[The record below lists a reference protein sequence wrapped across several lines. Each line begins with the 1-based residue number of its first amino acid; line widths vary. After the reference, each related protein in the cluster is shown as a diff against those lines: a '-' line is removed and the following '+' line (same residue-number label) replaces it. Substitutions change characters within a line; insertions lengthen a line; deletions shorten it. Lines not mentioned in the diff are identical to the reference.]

1 MQDMCNSTISKGQ
14 SKATLIGLYLC
25 LNGFG
30 VNAQTISGG
39 KVCFTPS
46 EAAQVADSL
55 KVLPLVRAEA
65 AQWHQA
71 SGYFQRQAAG
81 TATALQDERH
91 LTAIANERASDYQR
105 KARRRGLLN
114 WLFLAVA
121 GGITALAVTR

>member
-1 MQDMCNSTISKGQ
+1 MRF
-14 SKATLIGLYLC
+14 ALLLLILLP
-25 LNGFG
+25 F
-30 VNAQTISGG
+30 ASFSQTISGG
-39 KVCFTPS
+39 KVCFTPA

-91 LTAIANERASDYQR
+91 LTAIANERAGNYQR

-121 GGITALAVTR
+121 GGVTALAVTR